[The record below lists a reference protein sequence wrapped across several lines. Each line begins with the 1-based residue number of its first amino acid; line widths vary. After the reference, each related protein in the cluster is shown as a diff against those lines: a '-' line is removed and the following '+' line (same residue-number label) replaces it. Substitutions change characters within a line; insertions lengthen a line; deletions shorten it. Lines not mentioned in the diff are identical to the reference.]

1 LSQARDDE
9 IPRAIMT
16 KAHALFSAAA
26 PLLLGLLASVAC
38 NSTPGVT
45 GPGGH
50 GGGAG
55 GSAPVSSGLPVPP
68 GASDLPPPSGTP
80 GNLRVVDWAGFRSA
94 LTYTFDDA
102 QPSQIEHYADLQ
114 ATGARMTFFVT
125 SANSGATANFD
136 ATFTQ
141 AARDGHEIGN
151 HTVHHCQANLMGCAT
166 GSATSIDSELDD
178 CTSYIT
184 GHFGQAAVWT
194 AASPYGDTG
203 YDLPDADRFFLNRG
217 VFSGFI
223 APRDSTDPF
232 NLPCH
237 AAVAAETVDSFN
249 STIDASHT
257 AGRWVIM
264 LIHTILPSAANWYAP
279 IDISV
284 VTGSVAYAQSLGD
297 VWIDSMV
304 NVGAYWRAQKI
315 VSAGT
320 PATSSA
326 TQTWTWTLP
335 AHFPAGKFLRIT
347 VDGGTPSQGGAPIPW
362 DGHGYY
368 EIALDAGALSLS

>member
-1 LSQARDDE
+1 
-9 IPRAIMT
+9 MT
-16 KAHALFSAAA
+16 KPYSRFLGIRS
-26 PLLLGLLASVAC
+26 LLLGVLASGGCSA
-38 NSTPGVT
+38 TPSAT
-45 GPGGH
+45 GAGG
-50 GGGAG
+50 GAGTVGTGGAG
-55 GSAPVSSGLPVPP
+55 GSTTASSGLPVPP
-68 GASDLPPPSGTP
+68 GAADVPQPSGTP
-80 GNLRVVDWAGFRSA
+80 GNLKVLDWAGFHSA

-114 ATGARMTFFVT
+114 ATGVRMTFFVT
-125 SANSGATANFD
+125 TGNAAGTAGFD

-141 AARDGHEIGN
+141 AVMDGHELGN
-151 HTVHHCQANLMGCAT
+151 HTVHHCQADLTNCASNS
-166 GSATSIDSELDD
+166 GSIASELDD

-184 GHFGQAAVWT
+184 GHLGQPAVWT

-217 VFSGFI
+217 VGAGTI
-223 APRDSTDPF
+223 APRDGTDPF

-237 AAVAAETVDSFN
+237 AAVAAETVDGFN
-249 STIDASHT
+249 SAIDNAHS
-257 AGRWVIM
+257 AGRWVVM
-264 LIHTILPSAANWYAP
+264 LVHTILPSAANWYAP

-284 VTGSVAYAQSLGD
+284 ITGSVAHAQGLGD

-315 VSAGT
+315 VSAGA
-320 PATSSA
+320 PTSTGA

-335 AHFPAGKFLRIT
+335 PHFPPGKSLRIT

-362 DGHGYY
+362 DGHGNY
-368 EIALDAGALSLS
+368 EIALDAGSLTLSP